1 MGPEEGGSY
10 GGDNCVSGADLVSDV
25 ERNRVLL
32 RVRMDVTSK
41 EEIQQIVD
49 ELSDG
54 EGKLHILVN
63 K

>member
-1 MGPEEGGSY
+1 M
-10 GGDNCVSGADLVSDV
+10 SGADLVSDV
-25 ERNRVLL
+25 QRNCVLL

-49 ELSDG
+49 KLSG
-54 EGKLHILVN
+54 CEGKLHILVN

>member
-1 MGPEEGGSY
+1 M
-10 GGDNCVSGADLVSDV
+10 SGADLVSDV
-25 ERNRVLL
+25 ERNCVLL
-32 RVRMDVTSK
+32 RVRMDVTSE

-49 ELSDG
+49 KLSDY

>member
-1 MGPEEGGSY
+1 M
-10 GGDNCVSGADLVSDV
+10 SGADLVSDV

-49 ELSDG
+49 KLSDG

>member
-1 MGPEEGGSY
+1 M
-10 GGDNCVSGADLVSDV
+10 SGADLVSDV